1 MPFSLHSRRVR
12 AAALALLLALVAL
25 LAAGCSRSESKAD
38 AAKAPAEGKGGAG
51 RGGRGGEGGGA
62 AVPVT
67 VATAVA
73 RDVPSYFQATGS
85 LDAMETSDVASQA
98 SGQVISTP
106 VGVGAFVR
114 QGQVIARL
122 NDRDAR
128 LRLQQ
133 AQAGVSQAIAAVR
146 QAEAR
151 LGLTSTGGFNAS
163 NIPEVRAAAA
173 NYEQAQA
180 QLRLAQA
187 NEARYRALV
196 ETGDVARS
204 VYDQYRTTRDT
215 AQAQANA
222 ARQQL
227 ETAIN
232 LARQNNQA
240 IQSAQAQVESARSA
254 VAIAQK
260 AVADTTIRA
269 PYAGYVSKRPIA
281 VGEYVTPASVIAT
294 VLRTNPLKLQL
305 QVPESEVPFI
315 TPGMGVSLEVEAHR
329 DKKFSGRVVDINPA
343 VDPTSRAATIEAEV
357 ENSDNALRA
366 GMFVTARILR
376 QGGTRAVFVPKAAV
390 VSDINTQSYRAFV
403 IQNGVAHLRVVQ
415 VGQDEGD
422 AIQIITGVNADEMV
436 ATANLDKL
444 YEGARVQTQSQIAPS
459 DQQQQQQ
466 GQPQQGR
473 QQ

>member
-1 MPFSLHSRRVR
+1 MSFSLLSRGGRT
-12 AAALALLLALVAL
+12 ACLALLILAVAL
-25 LAAGCSRSESKAD
+25 CVAGCGRTESKAD
-38 AAKAPAEGKGGAG
+38 AAKSPGEGKGGAG
-51 RGGRGGEGGGA
+51 KGGA
-62 AVPVT
+62 TKGSEAPAPPVAVT
-67 VATAVA
+67 TAKAVA

-85 LDAMETSDVASQA
+85 LLAQETSDVASQT

-133 AQAGVSQAIAAVR
+133 ATAGVAQAVAAVR

-151 LGLTSTGGFNAS
+151 LGLSPGGNFNAS

-187 NEARYRALV
+187 NEARYRELV
-196 ETGDVARS
+196 ESGDVARAT
-204 VYDQYRTTRDT
+204 YDQYRTTRDT

-227 ETAIN
+227 DVAIN
-232 LARQNNQA
+232 AARQNNQA
-240 IQSAQAQVESARSA
+240 IQSAQAGVESARSA

-260 AVADTTIRA
+260 AVADTQIRA
-269 PYAGYVSKRPIA
+269 PYAGYVSNRPIA

-315 TPGMGVSLEVEAHR
+315 TPGMPVSLEVEAHR
-329 DKKFSGRVVDINPA
+329 DRKFNGRVSDVNPA
-343 VDPTSRAATIEAEV
+343 IDPTSRAATVEAEV
-357 ENSDNALRA
+357 ENSDNSLRS
-366 GMFVTARILR
+366 GMVATARIQR
-376 QGGTRAVFVPKAAV
+376 AGGSRAVFVPAAAV
-390 VSDINTQSYRAFV
+390 VSDQNTQSYRVFV
-403 IQNGVAHLRVVQ
+403 VQDGVAHLRVVQ
-415 VGQDEGD
+415 VGEQENDM
-422 AIQIITGVNADEMV
+422 IQIITGVNADEMV
-436 ATANLDKL
+436 ALGNLDKL
-444 YEGARVQTQSQIAPS
+444 YEGARVQQ
-459 DQQQQQQ
+459 
-466 GQPQQGR
+466 
-473 QQ
+473 